1 MKRACTCAFAF
12 LAVLAPAASADE
24 LKLKDGSTVVGKIV
38 GYEGESFKVETSY
51 GFALVRRD
59 KVASIK
65 IDEEKKPA
73 AAKADPAKSEPA
85 MPLPAA
91 PPAESQRAAASPA
104 KATPPPEPA
113 MRESVDGNTYTN
125 LTYGFHMYKPPSWR
139 VIEGARRLLPSAIV
153 AMGTND
159 ETTLLVLGRSR
170 ATGTL
175 DAQVAETERA
185 LRQIYENYRVVNDQ
199 RSVVAGVPAIERRFH
214 GTVSERNWS
223 CVLVSFSRGSD
234 TFTILGMTAAESD
247 LVQIQENVIAR
258 ALASLAFDRP
268 EAGGGPCLN
277 HYCR

>member
-1 MKRACTCAFAF
+1 MKRAFACA
-12 LAVLAPAASADE
+12 LSLSLLLVSTASADE
-24 LKLKDGSTVVGKIV
+24 LKLKDGSTVIGKIV

-59 KVASIK
+59 KVVSIK
-65 IDEEKKPA
+65 IDDDKKPA
-73 AAKADPAKSEPA
+73 PVATDAAKSEAPKSTPA
-85 MPLPAA
+85 PT
-91 PPAESQRAAASPA
+91 PAESQRTAAPLA
-104 KATPPPEPA
+104 KVTPPPEPA

-214 GTVSERNWS
+214 GTVSDRNWS

-268 EAGGGPCLN
+268 
-277 HYCR
+277 